1 MPITQDQLISLAD
14 NPERGIDLVIND
26 IENNW
31 FDKKV
36 QINSK
41 THPAIFAADLIL
53 GTTYGFLNRLD
64 DSISRNYAPH
74 ARNISDLSKHMG
86 DEEKIGLFGNP
97 SNTTLILGIQVNAFL
112 NLAKETTVTVGK
124 VTSTYKI
131 LLIPKDTEIIISG
144 YYFAIENGI
153 QIRYNEASGYAVVY
167 DDSTINP
174 QAPIRDNVL
183 KRGFKEENGQ
193 MFLVIEVPAR
203 QLRCIPTEGL
213 TSNASSGCR
222 GDITYPDNLYN
233 VRAFIRR
240 PSAPNVLQEIKV
252 AFDQDV
258 FDQNNITLSLN
269 IDTTNKTFNYEIPDV
284 YIQDGSGVGTV
295 NIYTYVT
302 KGELSKD
309 FRAIP
314 LKEIQAN
321 YQDYRYGAGRLGE
334 FSEGL
339 RNSGAIAWGV
349 QKVTSGGTNPRPFLE
364 IKESFILGRRTR
376 NLPITENNLEGTVE
390 GYGYNSVKTIDYLTG
405 RQYSITKELPK
416 QENKD
421 IYSAMS
427 CFVGSYLTSANQLVA
442 SGVVLDNG
450 KRITIPHNV
459 LFDVT
464 AYTTQLV
471 NQTLKNQYLGLG
483 NEALVELVANKTL
496 VYTPF
501 YYVMD
506 TTNNQAV
513 LRTYH
518 LDEPKFGAQTFK
530 DENNALNL
538 EVGVGSIDI
547 VHQED
552 GYLITIVTQSSQS
565 YKDLDADAVSVQMS
579 MGIVD
584 SESLASL
591 KATFYGLTQEGERIF
606 QFKMQSN
613 FDIDVNDV
621 LYFNNLWMF
630 GQQQYSVGTPLD
642 LEMTFLFT
650 LTGDPTQTDTPSDR
664 KIEQPMFADK
674 QQAIIETSYSV
685 KLGSRLG
692 NLYSRIRP
700 LVGEAQY
707 KRYEQDVPETYPT
720 DVLKRDEEGK
730 LVFVDDE
737 VVVEYRAGEIMY
749 NSQGAMVLR
758 YLKNDFILDSNGE
771 RIPLAPRDLLYH
783 FDFIAF
789 DGAYFFSRDD
799 YDKEFAQESKDH
811 LNEVIGADM
820 SYFDTLTLDRTGLFF
835 QPRSKIGPVQVL
847 VNSNYQMYLKQDLS
861 FVLVYY
867 LTQGGY
873 KNQNLKDS
881 LLASS
886 PKVINEMLDGA
897 TTISTAEIIESLR
910 KNAPAEVVGIKLNAL
925 AGDSTVDIISNEDA
939 LTGFSVRKQLKL
951 TSDQLVS
958 VQEAIDISF
967 MPHDRAMVNMGQ
979 V

>member
-321 YQDYRYGAGRLGE
+321 YQDYRYGAGRLGG

-390 GYGYNSVKTIDYLTG
+390 SYGYNSVKTIDYLTG

-538 EVGVGSIDI
+538 EVGVGAIDI

-720 DVLKRDEEGK
+720 DVLKRDDEGK

-737 VVVEYRAGEIMY
+737 VVVEHRAGEIMY
-749 NSQGAMVLR
+749 NSQGAMILR